1 MHIEKSL
8 EVVELSGT
16 SLKSSGLGVVITDL
30 GIGLLNDVWGGLLD
44 VVWHGCLEC
53 LSVLSDGDL
62 ELSKSVLDVTGLLVL
77 ERKDGFLDWS
87 KSFLADFDQSSLGVF
102 KLDEEILFHLE
113 LMLLKEHDGLFH
125 WLNRVKSSSL
135 DHLDVSEVSHDLHE
149 EFFLLLR
156 LSRLWENFDAL
167 RNLALEFLNVFDL
180 LNSVVQKEAGVAVDP
195 LADSVLELLDERSG
209 VDSQPSNLYLS
220 LHGGDVILDGGQES
234 DSLVE
239 SLKVWLLG
247 PDTVKDLVGHPD
259 EGLILNF
266 FSITIG
272 DSVSLLT
279 WVDTSVQES
288 LEVLFEGF
296 LPEEFFIFVLVD
308 ELIGGRLDVLEMVR
322 DDLDRSEKLE
332 LILDFDQ
339 IVTAIGIKTVHHDS
353 NGNEIVHNVLENISD
368 TASFGVASNGWVE
381 DDLTVSQVDFD
392 VEHWW
397 NHWVL
402 FVVSN
407 ADLVGQVGHGGNDTF
422 GNTFNDET
430 IDIIDVSNPSSRFFV
445 WLDVL
450 SSIFHH
456 LVDLLTVVSDI
467 LKLWGDQRLMGLLK
481 IFWWDALVLSF
492 EEWYCNPFGHH
503 VLHLFD
509 VVLHFLD
516 EFIDNRDIGSSLADE
531 FINARG
537 IPFELRNTSLKGKVH
552 LLNSISEEWLLD
564 LEKSGKDVVV
574 HVDDNFKV
582 TSL

>member
-30 GIGLLNDVWGGLLD
+30 GIGLLNDFWGGLLD
-44 VVWHGCLEC
+44 MVWHGCLEC

-149 EFFLLLR
+149 KFLLFLR

-322 DDLDRSEKLE
+322 DDLD
-332 LILDFDQ
+332 
-339 IVTAIGIKTVHHDS
+339 
-353 NGNEIVHNVLENISD
+353 
-368 TASFGVASNGWVE
+368 
-381 DDLTVSQVDFD
+381 
-392 VEHWW
+392 
-397 NHWVL
+397 
-402 FVVSN
+402 
-407 ADLVGQVGHGGNDTF
+407 
-422 GNTFNDET
+422 
-430 IDIIDVSNPSSRFFV
+430 
-445 WLDVL
+445 
-450 SSIFHH
+450 
-456 LVDLLTVVSDI
+456 
-467 LKLWGDQRLMGLLK
+467 
-481 IFWWDALVLSF
+481 
-492 EEWYCNPFGHH
+492 
-503 VLHLFD
+503 
-509 VVLHFLD
+509 
-516 EFIDNRDIGSSLADE
+516 
-531 FINARG
+531 
-537 IPFELRNTSLKGKVH
+537 
-552 LLNSISEEWLLD
+552 
-564 LEKSGKDVVV
+564 
-574 HVDDNFKV
+574 
-582 TSL
+582 